1 MTLLAFAL
9 GGYTVPVGLVEPKP
23 LSMGVDWLIFAF
35 LGSTLVFTTLEK
47 LFPKYREQVIL
58 RDQWG
63 LDFFYFCLNHLL
75 ISAHTVL
82 FDRLFG
88 TYHFPKGLWPAE
100 YGTTKKLPGSYLG
113 QLFYPFRRD

>member
-1 MTLLAFAL
+1 MTFAALQAIVIHSNLNIPWGPFKYLLVTPQFHHWHHSS
-9 GGYTVPVGLVEPKP
+9 EKP
-23 LSMGVDWLIFAF
+23 AIG
-35 LGSTLVFTTLEK
+35 TN
-47 LFPKYREQVIL
+47 Y
-58 RDQWG
+58 
-63 LDFFYFCLNHLL
+63 
-75 ISAHTVL
+75 SAHTVL